1 MNTTSHERFFLF
13 QRCSMG
19 TSLLL
24 WLSKPGTGL
33 LKRHVCQDKQEPLI
47 DKVELREANPQYA
60 FMHYPDRR
68 QDMVSLRDHTLMEGG
83 GKSETSQ
90 ELRMPTLDTLTDDYL
105 QSPSPSGMNQA
116 QTSN

>member
-1 MNTTSHERFFLF
+1 MHGDDHHSTRKILF
-13 QRCSMG
+13 VPKMLHGHFTDIVAVKTRDRAIKTPCI
-19 TSLLL
+19 
-24 WLSKPGTGL
+24 P
-33 LKRHVCQDKQEPLI
+33 EPLI
-47 DKVELREANPQYA
+47 DKVEITEVNPQYA

-68 QDMVSLRDHTLMEGG
+68 QDMVSLRDLTLMEGG

-105 QSPSPSGMNQA
+105 QPPSPSGMNQA